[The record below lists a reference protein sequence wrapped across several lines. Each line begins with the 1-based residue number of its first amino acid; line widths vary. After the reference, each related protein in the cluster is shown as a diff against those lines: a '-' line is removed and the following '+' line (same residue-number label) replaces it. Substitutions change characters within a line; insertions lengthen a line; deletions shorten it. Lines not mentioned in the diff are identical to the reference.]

1 MLILKSP
8 CEAYEM
14 LLDDLL
20 AKASAGKF
28 ADPLDLAVDIPETS
42 DLDELVENCCWNA
55 RGYSHPTASPDNPKP
70 LYFSFARLPPCMHRM
85 YANIDLV
92 FADWEV
98 KKTELLRLCARNTK
112 RTLKARRLENKDIF
126 ASLETES
133 ERREF
138 KRKASQLRAFR
149 KKKRLESLSP

>member
-1 MLILKSP
+1 LKNP
-8 CEAYEM
+8 CDAYEM

-28 ADPLDLAVDIPETS
+28 ADPLDLALEIPKTS
-42 DLDELVENCCWNA
+42 DLDELVENYHWNA
-55 RGYSHPTASPDNPKP
+55 RGCSIPPTSPDNPKP

-85 YANIDLV
+85 CANIDLV

-98 KKTELLRLCARNTK
+98 KKTELLCLCARNTR
-112 RTLKARRLENKDIF
+112 RTFKACSLENKDIF
-126 ASLETES
+126 ASLETEA

-149 KKKRLESLSP
+149 KKKRLESLLP